1 MDNSNIINHE
11 ALVLRIRFLRAEKSR
26 QESEMKEKFH
36 DLIYLLDPV
45 SIVKGSLHELAE
57 NKQVQFDVA
66 KVALNMGTNL
76 VIDQVFGKYRSIKG
90 FLSSVLLEKMSDRF
104 INTNTLKI
112 FSLFSKKKKHSSE
125 KESIH

>member
-1 MDNSNIINHE
+1 MDNTNITTHA
-11 ALVLRIRFLRAEKSR
+11 ALISRIRFLRAEKIR
-26 QESEMKEKFH
+26 QEAELKQRFNDTLS
-36 DLIYLLDPV
+36 LLNPV
-45 SIVKGSLHELAE
+45 SIVKDSLHELAE

-112 FSLFSKKKKHSSE
+112 FSIFGKKKKQSSE